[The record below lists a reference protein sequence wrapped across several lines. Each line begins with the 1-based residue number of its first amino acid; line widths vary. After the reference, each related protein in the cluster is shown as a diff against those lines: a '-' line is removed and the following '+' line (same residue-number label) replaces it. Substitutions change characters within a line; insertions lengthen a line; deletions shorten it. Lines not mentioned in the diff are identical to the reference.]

1 MLMLPPID
9 VRSASDVHLTV
20 FDLAPVLGDDRD
32 EKMSPPRILIV
43 DDEPD
48 MLENCSRIL
57 LPQGYRCLT
66 AGDGRVG
73 LALLER
79 ERPDLL
85 LTDLKMPEMDGMTL
99 LRHAHE
105 LDPALPVIV
114 ITGFASIESA
124 VAAIKEGAFDYLP
137 KNFSVDQLRVAV
149 ERALRHRGLQVE
161 NRNLRQQLQQTLGL
175 ENIVG
180 RSPAM
185 AQVFELVKKAARSE
199 ANILVIG
206 ESGTGKE
213 LIARAIHANSPR
225 ASQPF
230 VPVDCASLPEHLL
243 ESELFGHEKGAFTGA
258 VRTKPGLME
267 TAHRGTLFLDEIA
280 ELPATLQVKLL
291 RVLQERQIRRVGS
304 TSLVDVDVRVVS
316 ATNRDLP
323 DAIAKGQFRDE
334 LYYRVNVIAIRLP
347 PLRERAGDVRL
358 LAHTF
363 LKRFGQGRVTAM
375 DDAATEVLERY
386 AWPGNVR
393 ELQNVME
400 RACAL
405 ADGPA
410 ITVKDLPDH
419 VLHPAP
425 RPAAP
430 PLGIA
435 AAVEGAPPA
444 GGDLTLKAAKERW
457 LQVLEVSYLRDLLAR
472 HDGNVSSAAKA
483 AGIDRKTFH
492 RLINKYDLRA

>member
-1 MLMLPPID
+1 M
-9 VRSASDVHLTV
+9 SA
-20 FDLAPVLGDDRD
+20 A
-32 EKMSPPRILIV
+32 RILIV

-57 LPQGYRCLT
+57 SRQGYACLT
-66 AGDGRVG
+66 AENGRAA
-73 LALLER
+73 LAILER

-85 LTDLKMPEMDGMTL
+85 LTDLKMPEMDGMAL
-99 LRHAHE
+99 LQHAHE
-105 LDPALPVIV
+105 VDPALPVIM

-124 VAAIKEGAFDYLP
+124 VAAVREGAFDYLP
-137 KNFSVDQLRVAV
+137 KSFSLDQLRVAV
-149 ERALRHRGLQVE
+149 ERALRHRGLQIE

-175 ENIVG
+175 ENVVG

-185 AQVFELVKKAARSE
+185 TQVFELVKKAARSE
-199 ANILVIG
+199 ANILVLG

-225 ASQPF
+225 ASGPF
-230 VPVDCASLPEHLL
+230 VPVDCASLPEQLL

-258 VRTKPGLME
+258 VRTKTGLVE
-267 TAHRGTLFLDEIA
+267 AAHRGTLFLDEIGD
-280 ELPATLQVKLL
+280 LPASLQVKLL
-291 RVLQERQIRRVGS
+291 RALQERQIRRVGG
-304 TSLVDVDVRVVS
+304 TGLVDVDVRVVS
-316 ATNRDLP
+316 ATNRNLAE
-323 DAIAKGQFRDE
+323 AIVKGQFREE
-334 LYYRVNVIAIRLP
+334 LYYRINVIAIRLP
-347 PLRERAGDVRL
+347 ALRERAGDVRL

-363 LKRFGQGRVTAM
+363 LKRYGQERVTGL
-375 DDAATEVLERY
+375 DEAAAEALDRY
-386 AWPGNVR
+386 PWPGNVR
-393 ELQNVME
+393 ELQNVIE

-405 ADGPA
+405 ADGPKV
-410 ITVKDLPDH
+410 TVKDLPEH
-419 VLHPAP
+419 VLHAGA

-430 PLGIA
+430 EASGPGPSAELGT
-435 AAVEGAPPA
+435 GA
-444 GGDLTLKAAKERW
+444 DLTLKAAKEQW

>member
-1 MLMLPPID
+1 M
-9 VRSASDVHLTV
+9 SA
-20 FDLAPVLGDDRD
+20 
-32 EKMSPPRILIV
+32 PRVLIV

-57 LPQGYRCLT
+57 SRQGYACTT
-66 AGDGRVG
+66 AGDGET
-73 LALLER
+73 ALTMLER
-79 ERPDLL
+79 DRPDVL
-85 LTDLKMPEMDGMTL
+85 LTDFKMPGMDGLSL
-99 LRHAHE
+99 LRRAHD
-105 LDPALPVIV
+105 LDPALPVIMV
-114 ITGFASIESA
+114 TGFASIEAA
-124 VAAIKEGAFDYLP
+124 VAAVKEGAFDYLP
-137 KNFSVDQLRVAV
+137 KDFSVDQLRVAV

-199 ANILVIG
+199 ANILVLG

-225 ASQPF
+225 ASHPF
-230 VPVDCASLPEHLL
+230 VPVDCASLPEQLL
-243 ESELFGHEKGAFTGA
+243 ESEMFGHEKGAFTGA
-258 VRTKPGLME
+258 VRSKPGLVE

-291 RVLQERQIRRVGS
+291 RVLQERQIRRVGG

-316 ATNRDLP
+316 ATNRDLRE
-323 DAIAKGQFRDE
+323 AIAKGQFRDE
-334 LYYRVNVIAIRLP
+334 LFYRINVIAIRLP

-363 LKRFGQGRVTAM
+363 LKRYGQGRVSAM
-375 DDAATEVLERY
+375 DDAATAALERY

-405 ADGPA
+405 ADGHT
-410 ITVKDLPDH
+410 ITVRDLPDH
-419 VLHPAP
+419 VVQTAP
-425 RPAAP
+425 RPVSAP
-430 PLGIA
+430 GGPTLLAG
-435 AAVEGAPPA
+435 PPA
-444 GGDLTLKAAKERW
+444 GTDLTLKSAKEQW

-492 RLINKYDLRA
+492 RLINKYGLRA

>member
-1 MLMLPPID
+1 VAAARIRIRFD
-9 VRSASDVHLTV
+9 DASKLLSELLEIRHGPGAEPEHLEARLT
-20 FDLAPVLGDDRD
+20 AARQMD
-32 EKMSPPRILIV
+32 ERVAAAAGELIV
-43 DDEPD
+43 YFMELVAKRAKSGSADDDIVNKFRHVEVGGRKLVPEEIASHLS
-48 MLENCSRIL
+48 MLIIGGSETF
-57 LPQGYRCLT
+57 PKT
-66 AGDGRVG
+66 
-73 LALLER
+73 LANAMRRLAE
-79 ERPDLL
+79 
-85 LTDLKMPEMDGMTL
+85 
-99 LRHAHE
+99 
-105 LDPALPVIV
+105 
-114 ITGFASIESA
+114 
-124 VAAIKEGAFDYLP
+124 
-137 KNFSVDQLRVAV
+137 
-149 ERALRHRGLQVE
+149 HRRLVLE
-161 NRNLRQQLQQTLGL
+161 NRNLRQQLQEVLGL
-175 ENIVG
+175 ENVVG

-199 ANILVIG
+199 ANILVLG

-225 ASQPF
+225 ASHPF
-230 VPVDCASLPEHLL
+230 VPVDCASLPEQLL

-258 VRTKPGLME
+258 VRSKPGLME

-280 ELPATLQVKLL
+280 ELPAPLQVKLL
-291 RVLQERQIRRVGS
+291 RVLQERQIRRVGG
-304 TSLVDVDVRVVS
+304 TALVDVDVRVVS
-316 ATNRDLP
+316 ATNRDLS
-323 DAIAKGQFRDE
+323 DAIAKGQFREE

-363 LKRFGQGRVTAM
+363 LKRYGQGRVTAM
-375 DDAATEVLERY
+375 EDPAVEALERY

-405 ADGPA
+405 ADGHT
-410 ITVKDLPDH
+410 ITVRDLPDH
-419 VLHPAP
+419 VAQAIS
-425 RPAAP
+425 RSGP
-430 PLGIA
+430 PPTGLASLSGPVA
-435 AAVEGAPPA
+435 GA
-444 GGDLTLKAAKERW
+444 DLTLKAAKEQW

>member
-1 MLMLPPID
+1 
-9 VRSASDVHLTV
+9 
-20 FDLAPVLGDDRD
+20 
-32 EKMSPPRILIV
+32 MSPARILLV

-57 LPQGYRCLT
+57 SRQGHTCMT
-66 AGDGRVG
+66 AANGREA
-73 LALLER
+73 LAILER
-79 ERPDLL
+79 EQPDVLV
-85 LTDLKMPEMDGMTL
+85 TDLKMPEMDGMAL

-105 LDPALPVIV
+105 LDPTLPVIML
-114 ITGFASIESA
+114 TAFATIESA
-124 VAAIKEGAFDYLP
+124 VAAVKEGAFDYLP
-137 KNFSVDQLRVAV
+137 KDFSVDQLRVAV

-180 RSPAM
+180 RSPVM
-185 AQVFELVKKAARSE
+185 TQVFELVKKAARSE
-199 ANILVIG
+199 ANILVLG

-225 ASQPF
+225 AGQPF

-258 VRTKPGLME
+258 VRSKPGLME
-267 TAHRGTLFLDEIA
+267 TARRGTLFLDEIA
-280 ELPATLQVKLL
+280 ELPAPLQVKLL
-291 RVLQERQIRRVGS
+291 RVLQERQIRRVGG

-316 ATNRDLP
+316 ATNRDLR
-323 DAIAKGQFRDE
+323 DAIAKGQFREE
-334 LYYRVNVIAIRLP
+334 LYYRINVIAIQLP
-347 PLRERAGDVRL
+347 ALRERAGDVRL

-363 LKRFGQGRVTAM
+363 LKQYGQGRVTAM
-375 DDAATEVLERY
+375 DDAVAQALERY

-393 ELQNVME
+393 ELQNVIE

-405 ADGPA
+405 AEGPTV
-410 ITVKDLPDH
+410 TVKDLPDH
-419 VLHPAP
+419 VLHAIP
-425 RPAAP
+425 RPAAVS
-430 PLGIA
+430 
-435 AAVEGAPPA
+435 AAVAAVPSSE
-444 GGDLTLKAAKERW
+444 GDLTLKDAKERW
-457 LQVLEVSYLRDLLAR
+457 LQVLEVAYLRDLLAR